1 MTLSLPFLKTLI
13 QVRLSMCA
21 TNYQRY
27 KGRNVSV
34 QAMETY
40 RGSSGIDPFILNLC
54 TTWRW
59 IFTLMP
65 FPIFCQEER
74 CYALSMSLGGFQ
86 RRF

>member
-40 RGSSGIDPFILNLC
+40 RGSSGVDPFILNLC
-54 TTWRW
+54 ATWR
-59 IFTLMP
+59 
-65 FPIFCQEER
+65 
-74 CYALSMSLGGFQ
+74 
-86 RRF
+86 